1 VPRPEL
7 INQQTLRGAGRLRL
21 SVPLVGR
28 DAGGEPRPATP
39 LELFFDLVFV
49 VAVAF
54 SADHLHTA
62 LVGGEVFVPVLRY
75 VMAFF
80 ALWWAWVNFTWF
92 ASAYDSDDIVY
103 RLFVFVTMTGALIF
117 AAGIPQFFEDLSRRL
132 TVLGYVVMR
141 LALVTQW
148 IRVARADSPR
158 RTTAYRYAVGVTVC
172 QLGWVAALV
181 APVLWW
187 PAIFLLTPAELLV
200 PMWAENASP
209 TTWHPG
215 HIVERYG
222 LFMII
227 VLGESVLAASLAIQS
242 ATSGTELTGE
252 LLQLIVGGLLIIYS
266 MWWIYFDRPEER
278 LLSSTRTALVWSNVH
293 FPIFASVAAVGAG
306 LAVAIDATVGASEL
320 GPVATAAGIAIP
332 VAIYLLSLWVLHI
345 RTRDTL
351 VHRAGVPAVAI
362 LVLAAT
368 LTRAPVILIGLLLVA
383 VVIAKVVAGLRE
395 GEEPHDETSGS

>member
-1 VPRPEL
+1 
-7 INQQTLRGAGRLRL
+7 
-21 SVPLVGR
+21 
-28 DAGGEPRPATP
+28 
-39 LELFFDLVFV
+39 V

-54 SADHLHTA
+54 SADHLHGA
-62 LVGGEVFVPVLRY
+62 LVRGEVLVPVLRY

-92 ASAYDSDDIVY
+92 ASAYDSDDVAY

-117 AAGIPQFFEDLSRRL
+117 AAGIPQFFEDLSRSL

-158 RTTAYRYAVGVTVC
+158 RTTAYRYAIGVTVC

-181 APVLWW
+181 APVLWG
-187 PAIFLLTPAELLV
+187 PALFLLTPAELLV
-200 PMWAENASP
+200 PMWAENATP

-227 VLGESVLAASLAIQS
+227 VLGESVLAASIAIQS
-242 ATSGTELTGE
+242 ASIGTELTGE

-278 LLSSTRTALVWSNVH
+278 LLSSTRTALIWSNVH
-293 FPIFASVAAVGAG
+293 LPIFASVAAVGAG
-306 LAVAIDATVGASEL
+306 LAVAIDATVGESEL
-320 GPVATAAGIAIP
+320 GPVATAAAIAIP
-332 VAIYLLSLWVLHI
+332 VAIYLLSVWALYI
-345 RTRDTL
+345 RTQGTL
-351 VHRAGVPAVAI
+351 VHWAGVPAVVI
-362 LVLAAT
+362 LVLAAS
-368 LTRAPVILIGLLLVA
+368 LTGAPVLLIGLLLVA
-383 VVIAKVVAGLRE
+383 LVVAKVVAGLRE
-395 GEEPHDETSGS
+395 GEKGHDEP

>member
-1 VPRPEL
+1 MTRPEL
-7 INQQTLRGAGRLRL
+7 VSQQILRGAGRLRL

-28 DAGGEPRPATP
+28 DPGAEARPATP

-54 SADHLHTA
+54 SADHLHGA
-62 LVGGEVFVPVLRY
+62 LVRGEVLVPVVRY

-92 ASAYDSDDIVY
+92 ASAYDNDDIAY

-158 RTTAYRYAVGVTVC
+158 RTTAYRYAIGVTVC

-181 APVLWW
+181 APVLWG
-187 PAIFLLTPAELLV
+187 PALLLLTPAELLV
-200 PMWAENASP
+200 PMWAENATP

-227 VLGESVLAASLAIQS
+227 VLGESVLAASIAIQS
-242 ATSGTELTGE
+242 ATVGTELTGE

-278 LLSSTRTALVWSNVH
+278 LLSSTRTALIWSNVH
-293 FPIFASVAAVGAG
+293 LPIFASVAAVGAG
-306 LAVAIDATVGASEL
+306 LAVAIDATVGESEL
-320 GPVATAAGIAIP
+320 GPVATAAAIAIP
-332 VAIYLLSLWVLHI
+332 VAFYLLSVWALYI
-345 RTRDTL
+345 RSRGTL
-351 VHRAGVPAVAI
+351 VHWAGVPAVVI
-362 LVLAAT
+362 LVLAAS
-368 LTRAPVILIGLLLVA
+368 LTGAPVLLIGLLLVA
-383 VVIAKVVAGLRE
+383 LVVAKVVAGLRE
-395 GEEPHDETSGS
+395 GEKGHDEP

>member
-1 VPRPEL
+1 MTRPEL
-7 INQQTLRGAGRLRL
+7 VSQQILRGAGRLRL

-28 DAGGEPRPATP
+28 DPGAEARPATP

-54 SADHLHTA
+54 SADHLHGA
-62 LVGGEVFVPVLRY
+62 LVRGEVLVPVVRY

-92 ASAYDSDDIVY
+92 ASAYDNDDIAY

-158 RTTAYRYAVGVTVC
+158 RTTAYRYAIGVTVC

-181 APVLWW
+181 APVLWG
-187 PAIFLLTPAELLV
+187 PALFLLTPAELLV
-200 PMWAENASP
+200 PMWAENATP

-227 VLGESVLAASLAIQS
+227 VLGESVLAASIAIQS
-242 ATSGTELTGE
+242 ATVGTELTGE

-278 LLSSTRTALVWSNVH
+278 LLSSTRTALIWSNVH
-293 FPIFASVAAVGAG
+293 LPIFASVAAVGAG
-306 LAVAIDATVGASEL
+306 LAVAIDATVGESEL
-320 GPVATAAGIAIP
+320 GPVATAAAIAIP
-332 VAIYLLSLWVLHI
+332 VAFYLLSVWALYI
-345 RTRDTL
+345 RSRGTL
-351 VHRAGVPAVAI
+351 VHWAGVPAVVI
-362 LVLAAT
+362 LVLAAS
-368 LTRAPVILIGLLLVA
+368 LTGAPVLLIGLLLVA
-383 VVIAKVVAGLRE
+383 LVVAKVVAGLRE
-395 GEEPHDETSGS
+395 GEKGHDEP

>member
-1 VPRPEL
+1 VARPEL
-7 INQQTLRGAGRLRL
+7 VSQQILRGAGRLRL

-28 DAGGEPRPATP
+28 DPGAEPRPATP

-54 SADHLHTA
+54 SADHLHGA
-62 LVGGEVFVPVLRY
+62 LVRGEVLVPVVRY

-92 ASAYDSDDIVY
+92 ASAYDSDDIAY

-158 RTTAYRYAVGVTVC
+158 RTTAYRYAIGVTVC

-181 APVLWW
+181 APVLWG
-187 PAIFLLTPAELLV
+187 PALFLLTPAELLV
-200 PMWAENASP
+200 PMWAENATP

-227 VLGESVLAASLAIQS
+227 VLGESVLAASIAIQS
-242 ATSGTELTGE
+242 ASIGTELTGE
-252 LLQLIVGGLLIIYS
+252 LVQLIGGGLLIIYS

-278 LLSSTRTALVWSNVH
+278 LLSSTRTALIWSNVH
-293 FPIFASVAAVGAG
+293 LPIFASVAAVGAG
-306 LAVAIDATVGASEL
+306 LAVAIDATVGESEL
-320 GPVATAAGIAIP
+320 GPVATAATIAIP
-332 VAIYLLSLWVLHI
+332 VAIYLLSVWALYI

-351 VHRAGVPAVAI
+351 MHWAVVPAVVI
-362 LVLAAT
+362 LVLAAS
-368 LTRAPVILIGLLLVA
+368 LTGAPVLLIGLLLVA
-383 VVIAKVVAGLRE
+383 LVVAKVVAGLRE
-395 GEEPHDETSGS
+395 GEKGHDET

>member
-1 VPRPEL
+1 MTRPEL
-7 INQQTLRGAGRLRL
+7 VSQQILRGAGRLRL

-28 DAGGEPRPATP
+28 DPGAEARPATP

-54 SADHLHTA
+54 SADHLHGA
-62 LVGGEVFVPVLRY
+62 LVRGEVLVPVVRY

-92 ASAYDSDDIVY
+92 ASAYDNDDIAY

-158 RTTAYRYAVGVTVC
+158 RTTAYRYAIGVTVC

-181 APVLWW
+181 APVLWG
-187 PAIFLLTPAELLV
+187 PALFLLTPAELVV
-200 PMWAENASP
+200 PMWAENATP

-227 VLGESVLAASLAIQS
+227 VLGESVLAASIAIQS
-242 ATSGTELTGE
+242 ATVGTELTGE

-266 MWWIYFDRPEER
+266 MWWIYFDRPEEL
-278 LLSSTRTALVWSNVH
+278 LLSSTRTALIWSNVH
-293 FPIFASVAAVGAG
+293 LPIFASVAAVGAG
-306 LAVAIDATVGASEL
+306 LAVAIDATVGESEL
-320 GPVATAAGIAIP
+320 GPVATAAAIAIP
-332 VAIYLLSLWVLHI
+332 VAFYLLSVWALYI
-345 RTRDTL
+345 RSRGTL
-351 VHRAGVPAVAI
+351 VHWAGVPAVVI
-362 LVLAAT
+362 LVLAAS
-368 LTRAPVILIGLLLVA
+368 LTGAPVLLIGLLLGA
-383 VVIAKVVAGLRE
+383 LVVAKVVAGLRE
-395 GEEPHDETSGS
+395 GEKGHDEP

>member
-1 VPRPEL
+1 MTRPEL
-7 INQQTLRGAGRLRL
+7 VSQQILRGAGRLRL

-28 DAGGEPRPATP
+28 DPEAEARPATP

-54 SADHLHTA
+54 SADHLHGA
-62 LVGGEVFVPVLRY
+62 LVRGEVLVPVVRY

-92 ASAYDSDDIVY
+92 ASAYDNDDIAY

-158 RTTAYRYAVGVTVC
+158 RTTAYRYAIGVTVC

-181 APVLWW
+181 APVLWG
-187 PAIFLLTPAELLV
+187 PALFLLTPAELLV
-200 PMWAENASP
+200 PMWAENATP

-227 VLGESVLAASLAIQS
+227 VLGESVLAASIAIQS
-242 ATSGTELTGE
+242 ATVGTELTGE

-278 LLSSTRTALVWSNVH
+278 LLSSTRTALIWSNVH
-293 FPIFASVAAVGAG
+293 LPIFASVAAVGAG
-306 LAVAIDATVGASEL
+306 LAVAIDATVGESEL
-320 GPVATAAGIAIP
+320 GPVATAAAIAIP
-332 VAIYLLSLWVLHI
+332 VAFYLLSVWALYI
-345 RTRDTL
+345 RSRGTL
-351 VHRAGVPAVAI
+351 VHWAGVPAVVI
-362 LVLAAT
+362 LVLAAS
-368 LTRAPVILIGLLLVA
+368 LTGAPVLLIGLLLVA
-383 VVIAKVVAGLRE
+383 LVVAKVVAGLRE
-395 GEEPHDETSGS
+395 GEKGHDEP